1 MRIAAR
7 AAAAI
12 AAAMLVI
19 AWDGA
24 SAAAASASDAA
35 IARCRRRPLPQRR
48 SLLDD
53 MSAPQRWH
61 AIGSDGV
68 VAAIEPV
75 ADGGAAI
82 ALRFDFQHHAGYAVA
97 ERALGWDPPDN
108 FEIDVDL
115 SGAMPPNKLEIKFID
130 ASGDNVWWYRRANL
144 SIQGQTQHLRIRR
157 REIEF
162 AWGPTA
168 DHRLPR
174 IERLQFVVSAGSGGA
189 GSLTIGPIRLTPR
202 PPPPSVWPTP
212 TARAGDT
219 AVAVPDGTA
228 AARMALPARGR
239 HGLRIDRRLAHGA
252 RIRRTAPRLGSGPA
266 RIGLRIVDL
275 GRCG

>member
-1 MRIAAR
+1 MRIPVP

-12 AAAMLVI
+12 AAAVLVI
-19 AWDGA
+19 SWDGA
-24 SAAAASASDAA
+24 SVAAASASDVAA
-35 IARCRRRPLPQRR
+35 PAVAASAAAAPVM
-48 SLLDD
+48 LDD
-53 MSAPQRWH
+53 MSAPQRWP

-189 GSLTIGPIRLTPR
+189 GSLTISPIRLTPR
-202 PPPPSVWPTP
+202 RLPDREC
-212 TARAGDT
+212 RAERST
-219 AVAVPDGTA
+219 
-228 AARMALPARGR
+228 
-239 HGLRIDRRLAHGA
+239 
-252 RIRRTAPRLGSGPA
+252 
-266 RIGLRIVDL
+266 
-275 GRCG
+275 